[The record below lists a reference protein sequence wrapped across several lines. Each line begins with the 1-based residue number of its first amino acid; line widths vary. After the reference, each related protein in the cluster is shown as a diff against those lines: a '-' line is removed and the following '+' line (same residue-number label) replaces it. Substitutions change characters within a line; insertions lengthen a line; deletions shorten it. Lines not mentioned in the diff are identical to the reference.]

1 MRPPSRARSCL
12 LLPFLTRVGSRS
24 NLERT
29 IWWQTN
35 VSCLYLIGQRNETK
49 ASRTAPRAH
58 APFFVISTRH
68 LTTTVVASFYA
79 GHSCSKRHC
88 RRECRMTQ
96 NLQTRSMPFL
106 VPQFLLRAH
115 PVAARR
121 RRRRRRRRRDIVSR
135 FFDELHTRTTCLV
148 PPDACRSDNIRHA
161 RIVRQQK
168 VWALPNSI
176 TVTVCSYRSNMSC
189 TISTHTCSS

>member
-1 MRPPSRARSCL
+1 MANKRFMSIPHWSTKRKHSGL
-12 LLPFLTRVGSRS
+12 LHEHMHHFSSFRLG
-24 NLERT
+24 
-29 IWWQTN
+29 
-35 VSCLYLIGQRNETK
+35 
-49 ASRTAPRAH
+49 
-58 APFFVISTRH
+58 IS
-68 LTTTVVASFYA
+68 TTVVASFYA
-79 GHSCSKRHC
+79 SHSCSKRHC

-115 PVAARR
+115 PVAA
-121 RRRRRRRRRDIVSR
+121 RRRRRRRRDIVSR

-176 TVTVCSYRSNMSC
+176 TVTVCSYRSNTSC